1 MFYYIDNLKGREDM
15 IGMYSILGLSSVL
28 LSVIVALASIVVV
41 VPVCVFV
48 VNTLNKKKL
57 SDSKTSID
65 EMLLEAKNEAKN
77 LKKEAILEAKDEVL
91 KLKTDCDAE
100 IKERRAELQRSENRI
115 NQREDFIN
123 KKEEMLDR
131 KSESLDNARLELK
144 NKEDVINKKIE
155 EQNNITKNMITE
167 LEKISKMTK
176 EEAKAELVSRYEE
189 DAKKDAAIL
198 VRNIEQNAREDAE
211 KKAKEIV
218 TLAIQKTAV
227 EHTSEVTV
235 STVPLPSDEMK
246 GRIIGREGRNIRAL
260 ENATGVDLIIDD
272 TPEAVVLSCFDP
284 VRREIARISLEKL
297 MLDGRIQ
304 PSRIEEMVDKVSKEM
319 ELTIK
324 EAGESAVF
332 DTGIHGMHPELIKIL
347 GRLKYR
353 TSYGQNVLKHS
364 IEVAYL
370 AGLLAEEVGANAT
383 IAKRGGLLHDIGKA
397 VDHEVE
403 GTHVTIGVD
412 LATKYKESKE
422 VIHCIAA
429 HHGGVEFESL
439 EAILVQTADAISS
452 SRPGARRESLEN
464 YIKRLQQL
472 ESIANDFKG
481 VEKSFA
487 IQAGREIRIIVKPE
501 EISDEQALFLAKDI
515 ASKIEKEMEY
525 PGQIKVNV
533 IRETRS
539 VDYAK

>member
-1 MFYYIDNLKGREDM
+1 MFGNI
-15 IGMYSILGLSSVL
+15 YSLLGISSVL
-28 LSVIVALASIVVV
+28 LSVIVALVVLGV
-41 VPVCVFV
+41 SVPTCIFV
-48 VNTLNKKKL
+48 INAVNKKKL

-65 EMLLEAKNEAKN
+65 ELLADAKNEAKN

-100 IKERRAELQRSENRI
+100 IKERRAEILRSENRI

-131 KSESLDNARLELK
+131 KSDALDNAKLELK
-144 NKEDVINKKIE
+144 SKEEIINKKIE
-155 EQNNITKNMITE
+155 EQNNISKSMLAE
-167 LEKISKMTK
+167 LEKISKMTRD
-176 EEAKAELVSRYEE
+176 EAKAELVSRYEE
-189 DAKKDAAIL
+189 EAKKDAAIL

-227 EHTSEVTV
+227 EHTSDVTV
-235 STVPLPSDEMK
+235 STVPLPNDEMK

-304 PSRIEEMVDKVSKEM
+304 PSRIEEMVDKVSREM

-332 DTGIHGMHPELIKIL
+332 DVGIHGMHPELVKTL

-370 AGLLAEEVGANAT
+370 AGLLAEEVGANAN

-403 GTHVTIGVD
+403 GTHITIGVD

-422 VIHCIAA
+422 VVHCIAA
-429 HHGGVEFESL
+429 HHGGVEYESL

-481 VEKSFA
+481 VDKSFA